1 MTISFISWFLKYV
14 QICIIEEE
22 KTICHEHLNKEG
34 AMSKSSRFV
43 TVSLCLLTAMF
54 LLAGCGGSGGDRPSS
69 ATKVGSATCT
79 DVCHAFTADITGTQ
93 IAAAWANTAHTI
105 DGGVQCEDC
114 HGPASLHQ
122 GVGPIP
128 FPNPQAAQC
137 EVCHIDKKGFDSTIH
152 ANLNP
157 YNGTNLSSFTGP
169 DKFFFEGDAL
179 NSGTAAIM
187 GVPEFFPD
195 GKTPVTHAQHIEE
208 CSRCHNPNQRFE
220 YANGDTSG
228 ELVKPDPNNMPDPP
242 NITCA
247 GCHDAHQTQQMV
259 TIPQRTSPVGYPIFR
274 RYFIN
279 PATGAQVNSND
290 PNGQNL
296 AGFIFQPNGVVIGGT
311 VSGKNNELKVE
322 RTCGSCHTVG
332 KYQYSQL
339 PTHQNDVYTQWTNS
353 GHGTRNDPAFAEFS
367 ANPSAYTN
375 PDTGQTYAVGTHSP
389 SYPID
394 MALSKFGTTANTTQ
408 NAGNNVYACFHCHNG
423 IGSNVWQADQQGTP
437 QADVVF
443 GDESVTCITC
453 HSPHSNPT
461 GTTHQVKV
469 PVKMT
474 QYSGA
479 ITINGN
485 VFLDNTP
492 LPSLDKTGNGTICI
506 FCHQGRESGLTLYAA
521 KLAAGKTITGNFFNP
536 HYLGTAAMLWGVNA
550 YEYAGKSYTA
560 NFAHQGANCPTCHM
574 ANPTDDNLNGGH
586 TWWPN
591 VATCNVAACHGGF
604 GAIAAD
610 VTSDNGP
617 ASPDVANYRASFDTN
632 NYTGDPGGASLS
644 IADSIRVLQQK
655 VIAVLQSKGIFYNDL
670 SYPYF
675 FSDAAS
681 TTTFTAWTPATYK
694 AAFNISYTVKG
705 SPSGAES
712 QANVPNASAAVHD
725 YKYIIQLL
733 LDGYEDLTGAPLA
746 GAFRPA
752 GTRPATAYGPG
763 Q

>member
-1 MTISFISWFLKYV
+1 
-14 QICIIEEE
+14 
-22 KTICHEHLNKEG
+22 
-34 AMSKSSRFV
+34 MSKSSRFV

-93 IAAAWANTAHTI
+93 IAAAWANTPHTL

-137 EVCHIDKKGFDSTIH
+137 EVCHADKKGFDNTLH

-220 YANGDTSG
+220 YANGGASG

-247 GCHDAHQTQQMV
+247 GCHDAHQPEAKV
-259 TIPQRTSPVGYPIFR
+259 KIAQRNDSVGYPVFR
-274 RYFIN
+274 KFFVN
-279 PATGAQVNSND
+279 ATGEQND
-290 PNGQNL
+290 NIPGTQM
-296 AGFIFQPNGVVIGGT
+296 AASIYQPNGAVQPDGSVDYTKVIGR
-311 VSGKNNELKVE
+311 NNEINPE
-322 RTCGSCHTVG
+322 RLCASCHTKG
-332 KYQYSQL
+332 MYKYSRL
-339 PTHQNDVYTQWTNS
+339 VTHQSDVYTQWLKS
-353 GHGTRNDPAFAEFS
+353 GHADRNAPPFAEFS
-367 ANPSAYTN
+367 ANPPAYTN
-375 PDTGQTYAVGTHSP
+375 EATGMPYEIGTHRATWP
-389 SYPID
+389 FD
-394 MALSKFGTTANTTQ
+394 MALTTAGTTASASQ
-408 NAGNNVYACFHCHNG
+408 NGGYIPEGSTSVANAHSCYKCHNG
-423 IGSNVWQADQQGTP
+423 IGSLAWQDNLQGTS
-437 QADVVF
+437 QAQVIF
-443 GDESVTCITC
+443 GDVTVTCITC
-453 HSPHSNPT
+453 HDS
-461 GTTHQVKV
+461 HQDASGQTMNTRR
-469 PVKMT
+469 PAMMT
-474 QYSGA
+474 NYSANGL
-479 ITINGN
+479 TIQGN
-485 VFLDNTP
+485 FFLDKTP
-492 LPSLDKTGNGTICI
+492 VPLDKTGNGTICI
-506 FCHQGRESGLTLYAA
+506 FCHQGRESGLTLYKAR
-521 KLAAGKTITGNFFNP
+521 LAPGATIAGSNFFNP
-536 HYLGTAAMLWGVNA
+536 HYLGTGAMLWGVNG
-550 YEYAGKSYTA
+550 YEYADKSYSA
-560 NFAHQGANCPTCHM
+560 NSAHQSANCPTCHM
-574 ANPTDDNLNGGH
+574 ANSTADNEIGGH
-586 TWWPN
+586 TWRPN
-591 VATCNVAACHGGF
+591 RASCNTSNCHAGLGEVAAKPGSVF
-604 GAIAAD
+604 
-610 VTSDNGP
+610 
-617 ASPDVANYRASFDTN
+617 PDVDNYRSAEDTH
-632 NYTGDPGGASLS
+632 NYTGEPGGASLS

-655 VIAVLQSKGIFYNDL
+655 IIALLLTQGIEYDDVN
-670 SYPYF
+670 YPYF
-675 FSDAAS
+675 FQAGKTHVSDNG
-681 TTTFTAWTPATYK
+681 FKAWTPAVYK
-694 AAFNISYTVKG
+694 AAFNLSFAVKG
-705 SPSGAES
+705 LPAEGTS

-752 GTRPATAYGPG
+752 GTRPATVYGPG